1 MRFAGGL
8 VHFPGSNGAFL
19 PLADGRFVPERDM
32 EQQRRFLAFFAIS
45 MGIMLLWQMVV
56 VPKFFPQWVAKPQPA
71 ANKKV
76 ADAKPGEKPADKPGE
91 KAAAPAVAAT
101 GDAPAASEPQKPAE
115 PAAPELAFPEHA
127 ARTVKLGSIEADSKY
142 RLFVTLSTLGGAV
155 AQVELNSP
163 RYRELGKG
171 GKPLRLMHPG
181 GLGELSFVTAAS
193 GLPKGLTIED
203 RHWEV
208 IEETPSAVTFRL
220 ATSAP
225 GIELTKRYTLTEVQ
239 PNNPASETAAYEL
252 GLEFKLKNSG
262 KEAQL
267 LQYDLTGPVGVP
279 LENAENTT
287 KFRDITAG
295 FREPT
300 YINTVFRPASSIASG
315 DVEDWTKPFAFIG
328 VDVQYFAA
336 LLFPV
341 DDQTKTPYFKVARQL
356 LVGRDLKEKSEV
368 TFRLSSVDIP
378 LEPGAAVTNS
388 FRIYAGPKA
397 EAILPAEARE
407 VVQHGRLGW
416 LSRPMLSILNV
427 FYALTGSYG
436 LAIIGLT
443 IVVRACML
451 PLSLKQAKSAAVMQE
466 VQKKIAPEMEI
477 IKKTYANDQQK
488 QSQAIM
494 ELYRKYNFNPF
505 SMLGGCFLVFL
516 QLPIFMALY
525 SALNLAV
532 DLRNAPFLWAA
543 NLAAPDSLFQ
553 FPFRIP
559 LLGWTELNVLPF
571 ITVGLFLVQQQMFMP
586 PPTSEE
592 QAMQYKM
599 MNFMTVFMGIMFY
612 RVPAGLCVYFIAS
625 SIWGLVERKML
636 PKPKITEAGAAGGT
650 VIDTT
655 ATPVGGATN
664 GDARG
669 ANRANPA
676 KAKEEPKEPGLW
688 QRLLEMAD
696 KEQQFR
702 RQDDP
707 RPQKKKRK

>member
-1 MRFAGGL
+1 
-8 VHFPGSNGAFL
+8 
-19 PLADGRFVPERDM
+19 
-32 EQQRRFLAFFAIS
+32 
-45 MGIMLLWQMVV
+45 MGIMLLWQMVI
-56 VPKFFPQWVAKPQPA
+56 VPRFFPQWVAKPQPV

-76 ADAKPGEKPADKPGE
+76 AEAKPGDKPAS
-91 KAAAPAVAAT
+91 PAVAEP
-101 GDAPAASEPQKPAE
+101 GKAPADAQPEKPAE
-115 PAAPELAFPEHA
+115 PAAAVLAFPKHA
-127 ARTVKLGSIEADSKY
+127 PRTVKLGSIEADSKY

-181 GLGELSFVTAAS
+181 ALGELSFVTTAT
-193 GLPKGLTIED
+193 GLPKELSIED
-203 RHWEV
+203 RHWEIV
-208 IEETPSAVTFRL
+208 EETPSAVTFRL
-220 ATSAP
+220 ATAEP
-225 GIELTKRYTLTEVQ
+225 GLEFTKRYTLSEVK
-239 PNNPASETAAYEL
+239 PNDPASETAAYQI
-252 GLEFKLKNSG
+252 GLELTLKNTG
-262 KEAQL
+262 TEARQL
-267 LQYDLTGPVGVP
+267 AYDLTGPVGVP

-287 KFRDITAG
+287 KFRDIAAG

-300 YINTVFRPASSIASG
+300 YINTVFRPAASIASG

-341 DDQTKTPYFKVARQL
+341 DDQTKTPYFKVARQQ
-356 LVGRDLKEKSEV
+356 LVGANLKEKSEV
-368 TFRLSSVDIP
+368 TFRLSSVDLP
-378 LEPGAAVTNS
+378 LQPGSAVTNA

-397 EAILPAEARE
+397 EQILPAEATE

-416 LSRPMLSILNV
+416 LSRPMLSLLNV

-559 LLGWTELNVLPF
+559 LLGWTEFNLLPF

-586 PPTSEE
+586 PPTNEE
-592 QAMQYKM
+592 QALQYKM

-636 PKPKITEAGAAGGT
+636 PKPKIAEAGAGGT

-655 ATPVGGATN
+655 ATPVGATATN
-664 GDARG
+664 GDARA

-676 KAKEEPKEPGLW
+676 KAKDEPKEPGLW

>member
-1 MRFAGGL
+1 
-8 VHFPGSNGAFL
+8 
-19 PLADGRFVPERDM
+19 M

-45 MGIMLLWQMVV
+45 MGIMLLWQMVI
-56 VPKFFPQWVAKPQPA
+56 VPRFFPQLIAKPQPVA
-71 ANKKV
+71 A
-76 ADAKPGEKPADKPGE
+76 KPADP
-91 KAAAPAVAAT
+91 KAAKPADGKVATAPAKGDVAADGAAVQPAEPAVAA
-101 GDAPAASEPQKPAE
+101 
-115 PAAPELAFPEHA
+115 LAFPNHPP
-127 ARTVKLGSIEADSKY
+127 RTVKLGSIEADSNY
-142 RLFVTLSTLGGAV
+142 RLFVTLSTQGAAV

-171 GKPLRLMHPG
+171 DVPMRLMRPG
-181 GLGELSFVTAAS
+181 VQGDLSFATTVS
-193 GLPKGLTIED
+193 GLPAGLSIENQ
-203 RHWEV
+203 HWEV
-208 IEETPSAVTFRL
+208 IEETPSAATFRL
-220 ATSAP
+220 ATSEP
-225 GIELTKRYTLTEVQ
+225 GVEFVKRYTLSEVK
-239 PNNPASETAAYEL
+239 PNDAASETAAYQI
-252 GLEFKLKNSG
+252 GFEFTLKNAG
-262 KEAQL
+262 KEPRVLA
-267 LQYDLTGPVGVP
+267 YELTGPLGVP

-287 KFRDITAG
+287 KYRDITAG

-300 YINTVFRPASSIASG
+300 YINTVFRAASSIANG

-341 DDQTKTPYFKVARQL
+341 DDQTKTPYFKVARQQ
-356 LVGRDLKEKSEV
+356 LVHAKLAEKSEV
-368 TFRLSSVDIP
+368 TFKLSSVDHP
-378 LEPGAAVTNS
+378 LAAGASVTNA
-388 FRIYAGPKA
+388 FRIYAGPKS
-397 EAILPAEARE
+397 EVILPAEAQE

-416 LSRPMLSILNV
+416 LSRPMLALLKV
-427 FYALTGSYG
+427 FYTLTGSYG
-436 LAIIGLT
+436 LAIVGLT
-443 IVVRACML
+443 IVVRAFML

-466 VQKKIAPEMEI
+466 VQKKIAPEMEV

-505 SMLGGCFLVFL
+505 SALGGCFLVFL

-559 LLGWTELNVLPF
+559 LLGWTEFNLLPF
-571 ITVGLFLVQQQMFMP
+571 FTVGLFLLQQQMFMP
-586 PPTSEE
+586 PPTNEE
-592 QAMQYKM
+592 QALQYKM

-625 SIWGLVERKML
+625 SLWGIIERKLL
-636 PKPKITEAGAAGGT
+636 PKPTITAAGSGGGT

-655 ATPVGGATN
+655 ATPVGTSASSAN
-664 GDARG
+664 GDAKSG
-669 ANRANPA
+669 NRAGAA
-676 KAKEEPKEPGLW
+676 KGADERKEPGLW
-688 QRLLEMAD
+688 QRLVEMAD

-707 RPQKKKRK
+707 RPPKKKRK